1 MPEVTAL
8 QSFDHTGRRRRG
20 ERFTVSDGHAAALVR
35 AGLVSMAAPDDPGQA
50 AGGKP
55 SASPAAPASPLTTA
69 SVSASGGKKAPKLK
83 GNGA

>member
-8 QSFDHTGRRRRG
+8 QSFDHNGRRRRG
-20 ERFTVSDGHAAALVR
+20 ERFPVSDGHAAALVR

-55 SASPAAPASPLTTA
+55 SASPAAPASPEQT
-69 SVSASGGKKAPKLK
+69 SKPSARGAKPKKAAP
-83 GNGA
+83 